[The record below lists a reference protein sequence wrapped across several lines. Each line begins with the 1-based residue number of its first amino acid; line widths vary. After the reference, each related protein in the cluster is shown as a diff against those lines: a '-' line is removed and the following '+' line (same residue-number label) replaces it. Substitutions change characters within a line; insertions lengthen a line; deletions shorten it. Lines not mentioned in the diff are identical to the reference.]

1 MKPTLKDKALAV
13 IEDLVSSDFILGL
26 EYKVFERK
34 SSKDEERC
42 SNVIAQ
48 VYKAAHAVNAKES
61 GACYHPDWVQEIE
74 ELYKKL

>member
-26 EYKVFERK
+26 EYKIFKKK
-34 SSKDEERC
+34 SSK
-42 SNVIAQ
+42 NKKKYNNIITQ

-61 GACYHPDWVQEIE
+61 GACYHPDWEQEIE